1 MAPQRKETGVAGKR
15 DRDKERVR
23 LRQLLDREHGRAF
36 LDVPVSGKLL
46 GWRSNAR
53 IQMVDAVIVDTGQ
66 ASQPTEWDDAQH
78 DEFAELLAAHP
89 ATLVSLHGYSDRT
102 VFGTLVAG
110 RELLSRAYPNHQ
122 LLRCVAM
129 SDKPSGRDIAYYTAG
144 MEILFPDGVDQW
156 QSGPVAPYSRKRP
169 KRPSF
174 EDALIERYYNDTCK
188 AQGTVW
194 NEVPVADA
202 ALDALRIPDLPGEL
216 NWWPENARLDGLQ
229 SILRDFDVEVIEA
242 KRRLNTGVIGQVMAG
257 AILLAHAYPLH
268 RLIRQT
274 VVVAGRPE
282 PALEWVCNKLGIT
295 VVRFDTDDL

>member
-1 MAPQRKETGVAGKR
+1 MASKR
-15 DRDKERVR
+15 DRDLERAR
-23 LRQLLDREHGRAF
+23 LQQFVDRDGGRAYV
-36 LDVPVSGKLL
+36 DVPVSGKLL

-53 IQMVDAVIVDTGQ
+53 LQVVDAVVINTGDE
-66 ASQPTEWDDAQH
+66 SKPIEWDNAQH

-89 ATLVSLHGYSDRT
+89 ATLMSLHGYSDRT

-144 MEILFPDGVDQW
+144 MEIRFPEGVDETLT
-156 QSGPVAPYSRKRP
+156 GPVAPYSRARP

-174 EDALIERYYNDTCK
+174 EDALIDHYYKYTCK
-188 AQGTVW
+188 TQGTVW

-202 ALDALRIPDLPGEL
+202 ALDALRVPDLPGGF

-242 KRRLNTGVIGQVMAG
+242 KRRLNTGVIGQAMAG
-257 AILLAHAYPLH
+257 AILLAHAYPKH

-274 VVVAGRPE
+274 VLVAGRPE
-282 PALEWVCNKLGIT
+282 PALEWVCNKLGIS
-295 VVRFDTDDL
+295 VVRFANADV